1 MSDQAVNILSNE
13 ECGLGQEVSSC
24 ADNQSEA
31 ESISEEERVRK
42 LFLICDEDG
51 DGFIDR

>member
-1 MSDQAVNILSNE
+1 MSDLAANMLSND

-31 ESISEEERVRK
+31 ESISEEERVRNS
-42 LFLICDEDG
+42 F
-51 DGFIDR
+51 